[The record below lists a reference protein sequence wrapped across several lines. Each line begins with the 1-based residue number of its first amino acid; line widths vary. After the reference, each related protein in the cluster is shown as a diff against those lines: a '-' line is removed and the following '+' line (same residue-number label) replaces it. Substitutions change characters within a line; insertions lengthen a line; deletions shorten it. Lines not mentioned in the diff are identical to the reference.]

1 MTVVIHNKQYT
12 PKFTPGDKVWVVT
25 DTYEFTKGEIIDVV
39 LTVCG
44 DNKTVLARYNVACE
58 DVAGEGAD
66 TLYDVVEGDI
76 YSTELEARRRQLQR
90 WARRKAWLQEQLELW
105 DKHSKA
111 LMDRILELERSDDK
125 SK

>member
-12 PKFTPGDKVWVVT
+12 PKFAPGDKVWVAT

-58 DVAGEGAD
+58 DVAGRD
-66 TLYDVVEGDI
+66 QHPRCY
-76 YSTELEARRRQLQR
+76 RQHQR
-90 WARRKAWLQEQLELW
+90 AGRNPAET
-105 DKHSKA
+105 
-111 LMDRILELERSDDK
+111 
-125 SK
+125 